1 MKKLYLCL
9 DSYVGLYST
18 DLWEHDD
25 SRLSFLGQI
34 WLFEDVVLVS
44 LCIYCHWKDVVK
56 SMAAVL
62 ASKFKQLYV
71 SPKFREFVRFAIVGL
86 IATGI
91 HYGIYYLLNL
101 FINVNVAYTI
111 GYLVSWFVN
120 LYLTA
125 HFTFKSTL
133 SFKKGAGFAVSHLIN
148 YLLHMLFLNLFLV
161 VGVSEEIAP
170 LFVFAV
176 VIPIN
181 FLLVRF
187 VFKSKQFKSQEE

>member
-1 MKKLYLCL
+1 MSRFYVVYCFIGIGIGVVNNMTTVLTNKLKRLYL
-9 DSYVGLYST
+9 
-18 DLWEHDD
+18 
-25 SRLSFLGQI
+25 
-34 WLFEDVVLVS
+34 
-44 LCIYCHWKDVVK
+44 
-56 SMAAVL
+56 
-62 ASKFKQLYV
+62 

-86 IATGI
+86 IATII

-111 GYLVSWFVN
+111 GYVVSWVVN

-133 SFKKGAGFAVSHLIN
+133 SFKRGVGFALSHLAN
-148 YLLHMLFLNLFLV
+148 YLLHMLFLNLFLSI
-161 VGVSEEIAP
+161 GVSETIAP
-170 LFVFAV
+170 LFVFAL

-187 VFKSKQFKSQEE
+187 VFKSKTLL

>member
-1 MKKLYLCL
+1 
-9 DSYVGLYST
+9 
-18 DLWEHDD
+18 
-25 SRLSFLGQI
+25 
-34 WLFEDVVLVS
+34 
-44 LCIYCHWKDVVK
+44 
-56 SMAAVL
+56 MATVL
-62 ASKFKQLYV
+62 ASKIKQLYI

-125 HFTFKSTL
+125 YFTFKSTL
-133 SFKKGAGFAVSHLIN
+133 SFKKGVGFAASHLVN
-148 YLLHMLFLNLFLV
+148 YVLHMLFLNLFLAF
-161 VGVSEEIAP
+161 GVSEEIAP
-170 LFVFAV
+170 LFVFAI

>member
-1 MKKLYLCL
+1 
-9 DSYVGLYST
+9 
-18 DLWEHDD
+18 
-25 SRLSFLGQI
+25 
-34 WLFEDVVLVS
+34 
-44 LCIYCHWKDVVK
+44 
-56 SMAAVL
+56 MATVL
-62 ASKFKQLYV
+62 ASKIKQLYI

-111 GYLVSWFVN
+111 GYVVSWLVN

-125 HFTFKSTL
+125 HFTFKSVL
-133 SFKKGAGFAVSHLIN
+133 SFKKGVGFAFSHLIN
-148 YLLHMLFLNLFLV
+148 YLLHLVLLNFFLFI
-161 VGVSEEIAP
+161 GVSEEVAP
-170 LFVFAV
+170 LFVFAL

-187 VFKSKQFKSQEE
+187 VFKSKQFQHNEK

>member
-1 MKKLYLCL
+1 M
-9 DSYVGLYST
+9 T
-18 DLWEHDD
+18 T
-25 SRLSFLGQI
+25 
-34 WLFEDVVLVS
+34 
-44 LCIYCHWKDVVK
+44 
-56 SMAAVL
+56 VL

-71 SPKFREFVRFAIVGL
+71 SQKFRELVRFATVGL

-101 FINVNVAYTI
+101 FLNVNVAYTI
-111 GYLVSWFVN
+111 GYVVSWFAN

-133 SFKKGAGFAVSHLIN
+133 SFKKGVGFAFSHLVN
-148 YLLHMLFLNLFLV
+148 YLLHMLFLNLILAI
-161 VGVSEEIAP
+161 GVSEEIAP
-170 LFVFAV
+170 LFVFAL

-187 VFKSKQFKSQEE
+187 VFKSKRFKSQEE